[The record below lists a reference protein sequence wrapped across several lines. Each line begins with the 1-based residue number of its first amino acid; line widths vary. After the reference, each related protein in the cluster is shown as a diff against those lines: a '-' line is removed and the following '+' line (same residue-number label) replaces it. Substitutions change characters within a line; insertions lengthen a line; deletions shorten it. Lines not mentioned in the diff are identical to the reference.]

1 MTSKVRTRRST
12 ILSLLTIA
20 ALAMGI
26 VSKGKLPSAFLGQIA
41 PQSTGEVA
49 DQPLHRPAL
58 PAAALTSEET
68 RIMKFFEATTPSVVS
83 ISKKPAAVQG
93 IQGRPN
99 EERAGNV
106 YGSGFVWDEEHIV
119 TNYHVVQGKDLN
131 WVTFL
136 SKDKRGQYDQRTSVA
151 ATVVGFDATSD
162 VAVLKISNMT
172 FTGGKLPENL
182 MVPLPRRELSSKGL
196 GVGQEVLAVGN
207 PFGFEH
213 SLSRGIISGV
223 SRSMSSFGRPLQGI
237 IQTDASINPGNSGGP
252 LLDSDGKVI
261 GVNAAIISTGGTF
274 AGVGLA
280 IPIDTVASNVESI
293 LKKGFVGRPF
303 IGITFAP
310 DTFAEEVGVSGVV
323 TMKVVKGS
331 PAEKAGVRGMKAG
344 RLGDIVVGLDGERI
358 ASGDDLFK
366 LLDDKKEGDQVRLQ
380 VQRPPKDPDTD
391 KFEDIEL
398 TLKLGVTVAGS
409 SANSTTGNLQQDS
422 GSE

>member
-49 DQPLHRPAL
+49 DQPLHRRELFQRSAAMQLLAAILSQGPAL

-252 LLDSDGKVI
+252 LLDSDGKASQWHLQMKI
-261 GVNAAIISTGGTF
+261 G
-274 AGVGLA
+274 
-280 IPIDTVASNVESI
+280 
-293 LKKGFVGRPF
+293 
-303 IGITFAP
+303 
-310 DTFAEEVGVSGVV
+310 
-323 TMKVVKGS
+323 
-331 PAEKAGVRGMKAG
+331 
-344 RLGDIVVGLDGERI
+344 
-358 ASGDDLFK
+358 
-366 LLDDKKEGDQVRLQ
+366 
-380 VQRPPKDPDTD
+380 
-391 KFEDIEL
+391 
-398 TLKLGVTVAGS
+398 
-409 SANSTTGNLQQDS
+409 
-422 GSE
+422 